1 MAAAFMKSA
10 QALLVIALLLCARAV
25 AQTAPSANQRS
36 SAQVHGTMTDPT
48 GAAFANINVTFQGD
62 AQKQTVTTNGAG
74 EYRAE
79 LPPGLYTLDV
89 PAAGFRRYHRPFF
102 SVTSQSNL
110 TFDVT
115 MQLTSSCDFVLVNNS
130 GEPVTAE
137 QQKAATEEMCIREEL
152 LPVQSKKGP
161 AFSLFVQYG
170 KRTLQGCVHN
180 YGEAQPVMDPV
191 FVAYNLFS
199 LEADNVSYDERTQ
212 ILDTHGHVVVV
223 DQSSGEYKVR
233 TGDWMKF
240 KIENGQATLQGCVCN
255 QFPKEY
261 TRGRLFHQAP

>member
-1 MAAAFMKSA
+1 MPAAFMKSA

-48 GAAFANINVTFQGD
+48 GAAFANMNVTFQGD
-62 AQKQTVTTNGAG
+62 AQKQTVTTNAAG

-79 LPPGLYTLDV
+79 LLPGLYTLDV
-89 PAAGFRRYHRPFF
+89 SAAGFRRYHRPFF

-137 QQKAATEEMCIREEL
+137 QQKAAPEEMCIREEL

-161 AFSLFVQYG
+161 AFSLFVHTENEPC
-170 KRTLQGCVHN
+170 R
-180 YGEAQPVMDPV
+180 
-191 FVAYNLFS
+191 VAFTTTAKPNL
-199 LEADNVSYDERTQ
+199 LW
-212 ILDTHGHVVVV
+212 I
-223 DQSSGEYKVR
+223 QSSWLTTCSHWKRIMFRMTNGP
-233 TGDWMKF
+233 KF
-240 KIENGQATLQGCVCN
+240 
-255 QFPKEY
+255 
-261 TRGRLFHQAP
+261 